1 MLLVCLQVP
10 HAEPTEDVA
19 EDPNNTLY
27 KKVVPLALLFFFSS
41 FNLTILQALKDAI
54 VVTTSG
60 AEALPFLAALVV
72 LPASVGFLA
81 FYTKMLNIMPRSRVY
96 YAAMLP
102 FVAFFGFFAAVL
114 YPLHDSLHLH
124 GLFDQVIQLLVPLI
138 RQQCGC
144 IDVQL

>member
-1 MLLVCLQVP
+1 MLLLYYLWPRNSSARLQVP

-19 EDPNNTLY
+19 ADPDNTLY
-27 KKVVPLALLFFFSS
+27 KKVVPLAMLFFFSS

-81 FYTKMLNIMPRSRVY
+81 FYTKMLNILPRKNVY
-96 YAAMLP
+96 YAALLP
-102 FVAFFGFFAAVL
+102 FVAFFGFFAGVL
-114 YPLHDSLHLH
+114 YPLSDTLHLH
-124 GLFDQVIQLLVPLI
+124 GLFDKV
-138 RQQCGC
+138 C
-144 IDVQL
+144 